1 MSTGTEIPIG
11 SLSVSVFPW
20 PVLWSAHE
28 PPAMASPAQ
37 LLLTLALLSSA
48 TAIDGAAQTAPAA
61 KPPAGNVAN
70 GKLLFTKMSCYY
82 CHGSEGQGSLAGIG
96 PRVALVSRSFDSF
109 ARYVRRPTGRMTGY
123 SEKILPDAEL
133 ADIYAFLRSLPA
145 AQPVDQIPLLQQL
158 RKR

>member
-1 MSTGTEIPIG
+1 MRRYR
-11 SLSVSVFPW
+11 
-20 PVLWSAHE
+20 
-28 PPAMASPAQ
+28 
-37 LLLTLALLSSA
+37 LLLVHALLALLFVAAS
-48 TAIDGAAQTAPAA
+48 DGFAQTAPAA

-70 GKLLFTKMSCYY
+70 GKALFTKMSCYY
-82 CHGSEGQGSLAGIG
+82 CHGTEGQGSMAGIG

-133 ADIYAFLRSLPA
+133 ADVYAFLRSLPA